1 MKLRLLLAAALTAVS
16 YQLASAADAPAPV
29 GFRQLTATYPAA
41 VQRGTKATVTVR
53 SNFTLDGA
61 YSVLFDRPGVKMTY
75 AEEKP
80 IEAPLTGRGRPGTP
94 FHFNVEAPADQP
106 SRVYEFRV
114 ATPQAVSSVGH
125 LLVTDFPVIEE
136 QQAEN
141 GTAAAAQTFTLPA
154 ALCGLCE
161 KGEDVDC
168 YRFSGKA
175 GDELVFQIYAQRVTA
190 AIHDMV
196 ARGGNYL
203 MDPILTLFG
212 PTGQVVAQNDNYF
225 GGDSLLACKLPAHG
239 EYVLEVRDARY
250 IGDVRYTYCVEA
262 AMRPL
267 VQAAFPLAVERGK
280 STPVELIGPFCEQLG
295 KVELTAPADANP
307 GWQDRRFN
315 TPLGETNSVGVLISD
330 TAEIAAPADNH
341 SAESAAMLTLPIG
354 VSGRLAAQ
362 DEAHYYAFEAKQ
374 GAFYLFEIES
384 HSRSL
389 PLDAVLEIYDANSKK
404 LKEADDQQF
413 TKDPQLYFQAP
424 ADGRYVVC
432 IRDLHGRGGPAFAY
446 HLRAE
451 PAGQDFELQGE
462 YYYAMLAPGTRMIW
476 FAKINR
482 LNGFT
487 GPVRLEVEGL
497 PAGVSFTPV
506 TIPASMTQ
514 CSLILSC
521 AADAR
526 QGATLVH
533 VVGQAEAPGPD
544 GQLRPI
550 VHRGRATCELQSQGG
565 GQARW
570 PIATQVVGVV
580 DKLDL
585 AKVEASPEE
594 ITLAP
599 GGKAEFNVR
608 IERNRGYT
616 GPVTLDMAFTY
627 FTTKFGEQLPPGVT
641 MGKASKARLTGD
653 VLEGK
658 IVLEAAANATP
669 VERLPIAAL
678 ASVSISFSINTMYAS
693 NPVYLTVA
701 PADAKPAAADASKTA
716 AAAAGE
722 GKK

>member
-1 MKLRLLLAAALTAVS
+1 MKRRFLFLAVLSLFSLGIV
-16 YQLASAADAPAPV
+16 SAAQGAV

-61 YSVLFDRPGVKMTY
+61 YSVLFDEPGVVMTY

-94 FHFNVEAPADQP
+94 FHFQVDVPANQP

-125 LLVTDFPVIEE
+125 LLVTDFRVLEE
-136 QQAEN
+136 QKEEN
-141 GTAAAAQTFTLPA
+141 GTAATAQTFALPA
-154 ALCGLCE
+154 ALCGQCE
-161 KGEDVDC
+161 KSEDVDC

-175 GDELVFQIYAQRVTA
+175 GDEAVFQIYAQRVTT

-225 GGDSLLACKLPAHG
+225 GGDSLLACKLPADG
-239 EYVLEVRDARY
+239 EYVLEVRDSRY
-250 IGDVRYTYCVEA
+250 IGDFRYTYCVEA
-262 AMRPL
+262 ANRPL
-267 VQAAFPLAVERGK
+267 AIATFPLAVERGK
-280 STPVELIGPFCEQLG
+280 STTAELMGPFCEQLG
-295 KVELTAPADANP
+295 KVELTAAADAAS
-307 GWQDRRFN
+307 GWKSTRFN
-315 TPLGETNSVGVLISD
+315 TSRGETNLVEMLVSEY
-330 TAEIAAPADNH
+330 AEILAPADHH
-341 SAESAAMLTLPIG
+341 SPGAAAALALPTG

-362 DEAHYYAFEAKQ
+362 DEAHYYAFDAKQ
-374 GAFYLFEIES
+374 GAYYLFEIES
-384 HSRSL
+384 HRRSL
-389 PLDAVLEIYDANSKK
+389 PLDAVLEIYDAAGKK
-404 LKEADDQQF
+404 LAEADDQQF
-413 TKDPQLYFQAP
+413 SKDPQLYFQAP
-424 ADGRYVVC
+424 ADGRFTVC

-451 PAGQDFELQGE
+451 PAGPDFELQGE
-462 YYYAMLAPGTRMIW
+462 YYYAMLAPGTRMLW
-476 FAKINR
+476 FVRLNR

-487 GPVRLEVEGL
+487 GPVRIDVEGL

-506 TIPASMTQ
+506 AIPEGMTQ
-514 CSLILSC
+514 CSLVLSC
-521 AADAR
+521 AADAPR
-526 QGATLVH
+526 GASLVH
-533 VVGQAEAPGPD
+533 VVGQAEAPGPEGD
-544 GQLRPI
+544 LRPI
-550 VHRGRATCELQSQGG
+550 VHRGRVTCELQSQGG

-570 PIATQVVGVV
+570 PIATQLVGVV

-585 AKVEASPEE
+585 VKVEAAPKE

-599 GGKAEFNVR
+599 GGKAEFSVR
-608 IERNRGYT
+608 IERNEGFT
-616 GPVTLDMAFTY
+616 DPVTLDMAFVY

-658 IVLEAAANATP
+658 IVLEAADNAVP

-701 PADAKPAAADASKTA
+701 PASAKPAAAETA
-716 AAAAGE
+716 AAVEAAAGE

>member
-1 MKLRLLLAAALTAVS
+1 MMKLRFACLALSTLVS
-16 YQLASAADAPAPV
+16 LGSFSAAQAAV

-41 VQRGTKATVTVR
+41 VQRGTKATVAVR

-61 YSVLFDRPGVKMTY
+61 YSVLFDQPGVTMTY

-94 FHFNVEAPADQP
+94 FRFHVDVPANQP

-136 QQAEN
+136 QKQDN
-141 GTAAAAQTFTLPA
+141 DTAAAAQTFALPA
-154 ALCGLCE
+154 ALCGLCD
-161 KGEDVDC
+161 KSEDVDC

-212 PTGQVVAQNDNYF
+212 PNGQVVAQNDNYF
-225 GGDSLLACKLPAHG
+225 GGDSLLACKLPADG
-239 EYVLEVRDARY
+239 DYVLEVRDARY
-250 IGDVRYTYCVEA
+250 IGDLRYTYCVEA
-262 AMRPL
+262 SNRPL
-267 VQAAFPLAVERGK
+267 AQAVFPLAVERRK
-280 STPVELIGPFCEQLG
+280 SVQAELIGPFCEQLG
-295 KVELTAPADANP
+295 KVEWTAAADAAP
-307 GWQDRRFN
+307 GWQSVRFN
-315 TPLGETNSVGVLISD
+315 TPRGETNPVHALVSD
-330 TAEIAAPADNH
+330 HAEIVAPADHH
-341 SAESAAMLTLPIG
+341 SPASAAALTLPVG

-362 DEAHYYAFEAKQ
+362 DEAHYYAFDAKK
-374 GAFYLFEIES
+374 GAYYLFEIES
-384 HSRSL
+384 HQRLL
-389 PLDAVLEIYDANSKK
+389 PLDAVLEVYDAAGKK
-404 LKEADDQQF
+404 LAEADDQQF
-413 TKDPQLYFQAP
+413 TKDPKLYFQAP
-424 ADGRYVVC
+424 ADGRFVVG

-451 PAGQDFELQGE
+451 PAAQDFELQGE
-462 YYYAMLAPGTRMIW
+462 YYYAMLAPGTRMMW
-476 FAKINR
+476 FARVNR

-487 GPVRLEVEGL
+487 GPVRIEVEGL

-506 TIPASMTQ
+506 TIPAGMTQ

-521 AADAR
+521 AADAKL
-526 QGATLVH
+526 GASLVR
-533 VVGQAEAPGPD
+533 VVGHAEAPGPD
-544 GQLRPI
+544 GALRPI

-565 GQARW
+565 GQIRW
-570 PIATQVVGVV
+570 PIDTQIVGVV

-585 AKVEASPEE
+585 VKVEAAPEE
-594 ITLAP
+594 LTLSP
-599 GGKAEFNVR
+599 GGKAEFSVR
-608 IERNRGYT
+608 IERNQGFAD
-616 GPVTLDMAFTY
+616 PVTLDMAFVY

-658 IVLEAAANATP
+658 IVLEAAANALP

-693 NPVYLTVA
+693 NPVYLTI
-701 PADAKPAAADASKTA
+701 PAAAAKPAAAAASA
-716 AAAAGE
+716 SPAPAAGAT
-722 GKK
+722 K